1 MLYVSESACPGPF
14 RLVTQ
19 KQNKTKLN
27 RALLP
32 KYSNH
37 FFTLQIKR
45 TSTVPPR
52 GCSVNTSWVLCYS
65 KMFEKQIIDK
75 NKTIKSKQ
83 ANRTDLLGKMEA
95 QLHLFKST

>member
-1 MLYVSESACPGPF
+1 MFICSVSSPTLHTPQEKGLP
-14 RLVTQ
+14 
-19 KQNKTKLN
+19 LN
-27 RALLP
+27 
-32 KYSNH
+32 Y
-37 FFTLQIKR
+37 TLQIKR

-75 NKTIKSKQ
+75 NKTIESKQ
-83 ANRTDLLGKMEA
+83 ANRTDLLGTMEA